1 MTMGRAFAALL
12 AMIAVPA
19 AAQTTAP
26 DWSGSASIYTYVVPD
41 DENFVQPTVGIDRD
55 WLHLE
60 VRFNYEDLDTAST
73 WVGRTFSVGETV
85 AFEITPMAGAVFG
98 NTDGG
103 ALGYSGSLT
112 WRSLDLFS
120 ESEFV
125 FASGEDADDFF
136 YTWSELGWSPLSWL
150 RTGLAVQRTKV
161 YGAELDIQRGFFGAV
176 TLGKW
181 ELSSYLFNPD
191 DDPTFLFGVAFNY

>member
-1 MTMGRAFAALL
+1 MSKARTIALL
-12 AMIAVPA
+12 LATIAGPA
-19 AAQTTAP
+19 AAQTAP

-41 DENFVQPTVGIDRD
+41 EPNFVQPTVAVDRD
-55 WLHLE
+55 WLHFE
-60 VRFNYEDLDTAST
+60 VRFNYEDLDTASV
-73 WVGRTFSVGETV
+73 WVGRAFSIGESV
-85 AFEITPMAGAVFG
+85 AFEITPMAAVVLG

-112 WRSLDLFS
+112 WRRLDLFS
-120 ESEFV
+120 ETEYV
-125 FASGEDADDFF
+125 FASGEEADDFL

-161 YGAELDIQRGFFGAV
+161 YGAGTDIQRGVFGAV
-176 TLGKW
+176 MLGKW

-191 DDPTFLFGVAFNY
+191 DDPTFMFGVVFNY